1 MTVFKKLQRQAGEV
15 LEFPSDILDSG
26 PKITIMG
33 RSGMT
38 IEYFRDVI
46 LFSNQ
51 EIILKTPQGKLSI
64 KGKNFVLNT
73 VLETEIHLQG
83 QIDQISF
90 EEG

>member
-1 MTVFKKLQRQAGEV
+1 VTVFKKLQRQAGEV